1 MAKAND
7 RGRWL
12 VGILAAS
19 FGLLLLYNIGV
30 KTVGG
35 YQVENLTE
43 NMKPACV
50 GRFLIDLPREMNFSY
65 SHTFMY
71 GFWLSTITESNEA
84 FLQRVSARETEIN
97 AQPNEAGKTNMEKV
111 KTVSANG
118 MSGKIFTFGRTTV
131 EGLENRQT
139 VYYVNVALEAYVH
152 ADNTTFIFKTDAFDP
167 SNTSILSAMLEKLRV
182 VAPNEIP
189 SAPGFCFGQGML
201 IDPVPVEWT
210 EGVALFAGFREHPD
224 LALVFRTRAGLGKN
238 PYDPGRLAR
247 NARAD
252 AEMPLWQKPLLKKLR
267 IGRRSINGI
276 DGEEVLER
284 ITELNFVNVFAF
296 DWEVGG
302 TKDNVFV
309 PNMHLEM
316 STGHPGRA
324 GARPVPSFQGEAAL
338 IQLWDKISSSIRV
351 RPTKSDSPSGTVAA
365 PAGPKLGDSASAGDV
380 CPETGW
386 WQCADGGNGIG
397 VLGSQRQFV
406 RKGQRMPQ
414 ALLLPKQTVWEK
426 LRGLQSSYENS
437 QATAWTFV
445 DRRSKE
451 RVVVELPLAPVTGR
465 HGSSAPQGLDIGDTQ
480 VSVGN
485 FVRTGTACPAAGW
498 WRCQD
503 SDALD
508 GTRWFA
514 KGDLLPAATFSL
526 AQPKF
531 RFSRPD
537 MQVYQRRSTWQLVRQ
552 TTEPGETGA

>member
-1 MAKAND
+1 
-7 RGRWL
+7 
-12 VGILAAS
+12 
-19 FGLLLLYNIGV
+19 
-30 KTVGG
+30 
-35 YQVENLTE
+35 
-43 NMKPACV
+43 
-50 GRFLIDLPREMNFSY
+50 
-65 SHTFMY
+65 
-71 GFWLSTITESNEA
+71 
-84 FLQRVSARETEIN
+84 
-97 AQPNEAGKTNMEKV
+97 MEKV
-111 KTVSANG
+111 TTVASHG
-118 MSGKIFTFGRTTV
+118 LSGKIFTFGRTTV
-131 EGLENRQT
+131 EGLENRKP
-139 VYYVNVALEAYVH
+139 VFYVNVAQEGYVH
-152 ADNTTFIFKTDAFDP
+152 ADNTTFTFKTEDIDP
-167 SNTSILSAMLEKLRV
+167 ELTSLLGTIIEKLRV
-182 VAPNEIP
+182 VALNEIP
-189 SAPGFCFGQGML
+189 SAPGFCFGRGML

-247 NARAD
+247 NSRAD

-267 IGRRSINGI
+267 IGHRSINGI

-284 ITELNFVNVFAF
+284 GTELNFVNVFTF
-296 DWEVGG
+296 DWEVDG

-309 PNMHLEM
+309 PAMHLEL
-316 STGHPGRA
+316 STGHPVRA
-324 GARPVPSFQGEAAL
+324 GANPVPSFLGEEAL
-338 IQLWDKISSSIRV
+338 VRLWDKISSSIRV
-351 RPTKSDSPSGTVAA
+351 RPTKPDSPSGMETA
-365 PAGPKLGDSASAGDV
+365 PAGPKLGASASAGDV

-397 VLGSQRQFV
+397 VLGSQRQFL

-426 LRGLQSSYENS
+426 LRELQSSYENS

-451 RVVVELPLAPVTGR
+451 RVVVEIPLAPVAGQNGR
-465 HGSSAPQGLDIGDTQ
+465 SVPQGVDVGDAP

-526 AQPKF
+526 AQAKF
-531 RFSRPD
+531 RFSRQD

-552 TTEPGETGA
+552 TTEPSETAS